1 MGKIYNILKQER
13 NKKGLSSCN
22 EMTFYRKFRGMLK
35 SNPIFFK
42 YADIDNDFDII
53 KANIII
59 KSIINKDELDSVIND
74 MYIAN
79 ANVSVESIKDD
90 IKEKTSD
97 LPYIAYDN
105 FKIFVPFFN
114 KATNIIYSNESEKMF
129 QYPYVEL
136 FKKFEPFFIDP
147 FETYNIDLFSSLFTQ
162 LVKIHESNTAVAFY
176 HYDFNAIFI
185 ISKQGTL
192 DNIIY
197 LFDRHMKNPHKYN
210 IIEKVRPLVQA
221 YFDNDLSLFI
231 YLLYKNDLV
240 SYYVFRKICKTY
252 EV

>member
-1 MGKIYNILKQER
+1 MGKIFNILKKER
-13 NKKGLSSCN
+13 SKKGIDSCS
-22 EMTFYRKFRGMLK
+22 EMVFFHQFRGMLR
-35 SNPIFFK
+35 SNPIFMK

-79 ANVSVESIKDD
+79 ANLSVDSIKDD
-90 IKEKTSD
+90 INERISD
-97 LPYIAYDN
+97 LPYISYDN
-105 FKIFVPFFN
+105 YKIYVPFFN
-114 KATNIIYSNESEKMF
+114 KATNIVYSTESEKMF

-136 FKKFEPFFIDP
+136 FKKFEPFTIDP
-147 FETYNIDLFSSLFTQ
+147 FETYNIDLYSSLFTQ
-162 LVKIHESNTAVAFY
+162 LVKVSESETAVAFY

-185 ISKQGTL
+185 INKQGTL

-197 LFDRHMKNPHKYN
+197 LFDKHMKNPHKYN
-210 IIEKVRPLVQA
+210 IIEKVRPLVNA
-221 YFDNDLSLFI
+221 YFNNDLSLFI

-240 SYYVFRKICKTY
+240 SYYVFRKICKIY
-252 EV
+252 QV

>member
-1 MGKIYNILKQER
+1 MGEVYNILKRER
-13 NKKGLSSCN
+13 DKKGISNCK
-22 EMTFYRKFRGMLK
+22 EMIFFHKFKGILK

-42 YADIDNDFDII
+42 YLEIDNDFDII

-59 KSIINKDELDSVIND
+59 KSIINKDELDNIIND
-74 MYIAN
+74 MYVAN
-79 ANVSVESIKDD
+79 ANLSVESIKDD
-90 IKEKTSD
+90 IKERISD

-105 FKIFVPFFN
+105 FKIYVPFFN

-136 FKKFEPFFIDP
+136 YKKFEPFFIDP
-147 FETYNIDLFSSLFTQ
+147 FETYNIDLYSSLFTQ
-162 LVKIHESNTAVAFY
+162 LVKILESDTAVAFY

-185 ISKQGTL
+185 INRQGTL

-197 LFDRHMKNPHKYN
+197 LFDKHMKNPHKYN
-210 IIEKVRPLVQA
+210 IIEKVRPLVEA
-221 YFDNDLSLFI
+221 YFNNDLSLFI

-240 SYYVFRKICKTY
+240 SYYVFRKICKIY
-252 EV
+252 QV